1 MARRPDLV
9 RWGLKPVAWVA
20 CLGPLAWL
28 LRGVF
33 TADLGA
39 DPVKTL
45 THTTGL
51 SALVILLVTL
61 AITPV
66 RRVTGWAPLV
76 RVRRLVGNFAFFYG
90 LLHFLI
96 YALFDHRLSPTEI
109 GQDIA
114 EHPWVL
120 VGFSAFVIL
129 GILAATSPAAMVK
142 KLGGLRWRRLH
153 RLVYLAGA
161 FAVLHFLWLVKRDL
175 TEPLIYGC
183 VLAVLL
189 LSRVVLPA
197 RRARAAGAG
206 AVEPELRASE

>member
-1 MARRPDLV
+1 M
-9 RWGLKPVAWVA
+9 LKPVAWVA

-28 LRGVF
+28 VRGIF

-61 AITPV
+61 AITPI
-66 RRVTGWAPLV
+66 RRVTGWTPLV

-109 GQDIA
+109 GQDIV

-129 GILAATSPAAMVK
+129 CILAATSPAAMVK
-142 KLGGLRWRRLH
+142 KLGGARWQRLH
-153 RLVYLAGA
+153 RLVYAAGVL
-161 FAVLHFLWLVKRDL
+161 AVLHFLWLVKRDL
-175 TEPLIYGC
+175 TEPLTYGGI
-183 VLAVLL
+183 LAVLL

-197 RRARAAGAG
+197 RPRGARRARAS